1 MVQQNFK
8 NSLSIFICPTHR
20 PCIIP
25 LIINTIAIHRNAY
38 KAPKP
43 KPSPKKKKVD
53 DAAAAV
59 KRKKR
64 IDMLSESPS
73 RETRWPVIE
82 RSDLNADQD
91 AAADIIL
98 NGANVFLTGW
108 LVSCLIEDYSNH
120 LTNLYPNQLLTHPS
134 YSPYLPYP
142 TYLPTYLPSPFY
154 LFTYL
159 STYLPTYLPLHLTRC
174 CPSILSTG
182 SAGTGKSF
190 LLRYLIQEFIRR
202 HGEEQ
207 VAGDDMQW

>member
-1 MVQQNFK
+1 M
-8 NSLSIFICPTHR
+8 SIFICPTHR

-25 LIINTIAIHRNAY
+25 LIIATIAIHRNAY

-73 RETRWPVIE
+73 RETRWPIIE

-120 LTNLYPNQLLTHPS
+120 LTNLYPNQLPTHPS

-142 TYLPTYLPSPFY
+142 TYLPIYLPTYLTTSLP
-154 LFTYL
+154 
-159 STYLPTYLPLHLTRC
+159 TYLPTYVPTVAPHQMLSIYSVYRLSGYGQVLPATVSH
-174 CPSILSTG
+174 PG
-182 SAGTGKSF
+182 VH
-190 LLRYLIQEFIRR
+190 QETWRGASGR
-202 HGEEQ
+202 
-207 VAGDDMQW
+207 

>member
-1 MVQQNFK
+1 MMTDDDTVYRLVQQNFK
-8 NSLSIFICPTHR
+8 NFLSLLTCPTHR

-25 LIINTIAIHRNAY
+25 LIITTIAIDRNAY

-53 DAAAAV
+53 DAAAAA

-108 LVSCLIEDYSNH
+108 LV
-120 LTNLYPNQLLTHPS
+120 
-134 YSPYLPYP
+134 
-142 TYLPTYLPSPFY
+142 
-154 LFTYL
+154 
-159 STYLPTYLPLHLTRC
+159 
-174 CPSILSTG
+174 PSI
-182 SAGTGKSF
+182 
-190 LLRYLIQEFIRR
+190 
-202 HGEEQ
+202 
-207 VAGDDMQW
+207 